1 MEIEWFLSH
10 IESFIGW
17 INAHFITNHYWHN
30 NHVFFK
36 HHSLFHLLFFKPPS
50 STFTARL
57 ASNLKCATFLSFDI
71 SNAFFVPFLVETI
84 HYLQT
89 MTLFLFTFSTLS
101 HLSKNQGGTLLQ
113 KCKKLSLW
121 QRGCVSCYGCQ
132 EIQEKGRV
140 KKLHSWDYTTTQQQG
155 PFIHTTPQSPSVWK
169 AECFRS
175 GNVYPNIQR
184 LGRCFNATLSQI
196 CHKEE
201 KSDKT
206 MRAFI
211 PTVFLWQRS
220 ELYSQSCMKMKLKWL
235 APVDKPLIGEEGTDI
250 RLHFTSKI
258 TVLYYPM

>member
-1 MEIEWFLSH
+1 MDCFKFFFYHNFLKRYEMEIEWFLSH

-140 KKLHSWDYTTTQQQG
+140 KNSTAEITLLLNSRDLS
-155 PFIHTTPQSPSVWK
+155 FIQPHNHQVCGRLNVLGLETFTLTFKGSGIALMPHCHKFAIKKRKVTKQWELLFPQSSCGKDLSCTVNPVW
-169 AECFRS
+169 RWS
-175 GNVYPNIQR
+175 
-184 LGRCFNATLSQI
+184 
-196 CHKEE
+196 
-201 KSDKT
+201 
-206 MRAFI
+206 
-211 PTVFLWQRS
+211 
-220 ELYSQSCMKMKLKWL
+220 
-235 APVDKPLIGEEGTDI
+235 
-250 RLHFTSKI
+250 
-258 TVLYYPM
+258 